1 MIALV
6 TESAIFLQI
15 MTINIIGNGS
25 DLGCLICVSGW
36 PRRGL
41 INLFQIHLFFC
52 RLTQCESCRSEY
64 WRGQHGLGMYNCLVI
79 SVYRVGDERID

>member
-41 INLFQIHLFFC
+41 IHLFQIHLFFVAA
-52 RLTQCESCRSEY
+52 
-64 WRGQHGLGMYNCLVI
+64 H
-79 SVYRVGDERID
+79 SV

>member
-41 INLFQIHLFFC
+41 INLFSDSPFFC
-52 RLTQCESCRSEY
+52 GGSLSVS
-64 WRGQHGLGMYNCLVI
+64 LVVANI
-79 SVYRVGDERID
+79 GVDNMDLVYTIVW

>member
-41 INLFQIHLFFC
+41 INLFSDSPFF
-52 RLTQCESCRSEY
+52 LPAY
-64 WRGQHGLGMYNCLVI
+64 
-79 SVYRVGDERID
+79 SV